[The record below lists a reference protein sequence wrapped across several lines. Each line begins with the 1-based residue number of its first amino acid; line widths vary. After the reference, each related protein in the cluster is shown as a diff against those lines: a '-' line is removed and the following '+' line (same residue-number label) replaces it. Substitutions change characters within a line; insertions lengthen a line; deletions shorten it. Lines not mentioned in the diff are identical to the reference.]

1 MIQINNLVK
10 NYGKLDVLKGVSIEF
25 EPGTITAVVGPNGSG
40 KTTLIKTMLGL
51 VKPTSGEVI
60 VDGKKVNGE
69 HLYRKNIGYMPQI
82 ARYPDNLSIE
92 EVIRMIKDIRSSEKT
107 DHLKLAE
114 DFNLVKEFKKPFRNL
129 SGGTK
134 QKVSALIA
142 FLFDPEILILDE
154 PTSGL
159 DPVSSSYL
167 KDKIIREKE
176 KGKTIILTSHNMA
189 DIEEL
194 STGIAFLLE
203 GKIRFWGPTEI
214 LRNRNGTKNLERA
227 IATMMAGDEKCN

>member
-1 MIQINNLVK
+1 MIRINKLVK
-10 NYGKLDVLKGVSIEF
+10 HYGKLEVLKEVSIDF
-25 EPGTITAVVGPNGSG
+25 NPGTITAVVGPNGSG
-40 KTTLIKTMLGL
+40 KTTLIKTILGL
-51 VKPTSGEVI
+51 VKPTAGEVI

-69 HLYRKNIGYMPQI
+69 HLYRSKIGYMPQI

-92 EVIRMIKDIRSSEKT
+92 EVVRMIKDIRYSNDT
-107 DHLKLAE
+107 DHSKLAE
-114 DFNLVKEFKKPFRNL
+114 GFNLSKELKKPFRNL

-142 FLFDPEILILDE
+142 FLFNPEILILDE

-167 KDKIIREKE
+167 KDMIIREKE
-176 KGKTIILTSHNMA
+176 KGRTIILTSHNMS

-227 IATMMAGDEKCN
+227 IATMMSGDERCN